1 MAAQAED
8 VANRCTPLYSVLS
21 VGHIFDMSDFLSSK
35 PRDKLQAALNQN
47 SPNSEYAAA
56 CRAWFLGLTSHQ
68 RKMCTLATIAGREGD
83 ESEGERIAGV
93 LPSAPRYKSGELA
106 AAATRNP

>member
-1 MAAQAED
+1 MH
-8 VANRCTPLYSVLS
+8 PLKSVLS
-21 VGHIFDMSDFLSSK
+21 VGYIFNVSDLISSS
-35 PRDKLQAALNQN
+35 PSDKLQAALNQN

-56 CRAWFLGLTSHQ
+56 CRAWFLGLTSRQ

-83 ESEGERIAGV
+83 ESEGERIAAV

-106 AAATRNP
+106 VAATRNP